1 MGDSPVETKSDT
13 VRTPPP
19 TTSGT
24 ATTEVVGDVPVEI
37 KQATTHC
44 AIDMTEDEREK
55 FYKRWGPEH
64 YARYCEAKKTGCFSR
79 CRKTDW
85 CKVECEKKEK
95 EQKDKEELLQTLRER
110 NKMLEAWA
118 RDAEAK
124 TRKMEERMEKMAS
137 LIAQL
142 IPK

>member
-1 MGDSPVETKSDT
+1 MSVEVPVETKSDT

-19 TTSGT
+19 KSEPCV
-24 ATTEVVGDVPVEI
+24 EVVGNVPVEI

-44 AIDMTEDEREK
+44 VIDMTEEEREK

-64 YARYCEAKKTGCFSR
+64 YARYCEAKKNGCFSR